1 MSKIEL
7 EIVGLSASQS
17 QSGSFAMVLGEKFG
31 NIRLPIII
39 GMFEAQAIAIELESI
54 KSKRPMTHDL
64 FKNLSIGFGI
74 EMLEVVI
81 DDLKE
86 GVFYSKIWCTNGE
99 QTLEFDSRPSDAIAL
114 AVRFGVPIYAN
125 QAVLTEAGVEPSELS
140 EEIEEEEIIETELE
154 SVLSDS
160 EDLEEEGIAEIT
172 LQDLNILLDKA
183 LANENYEE
191 AAKLRDEINKRS

>member
-1 MSKIEL
+1 M

-31 NIRLPIII
+31 KRRLPIII

-64 FKNLSIGFGI
+64 FKNLSVGFGI

-86 GVFYSKIWCTNGE
+86 GVFYSKIWSTNGE

-114 AVRFGVPIYAN
+114 AVRFGVPIYTN
-125 QAVLTEAGVEPSELS
+125 EAVLTEAGVEPSELS
-140 EEIEEEEIIETELE
+140 EEIEEEEINESELH
-154 SVLSDS
+154 SVLSDAD
-160 EDLEEEGIAEIT
+160 DLEEEGIAEIT
-172 LQDLNILLDKA
+172 LQDLNLLLDKA